1 VSPALGSLRY
11 ASCNFGRMAFVR
23 APFPSQPWTQ
33 GGHPLE
39 RKKTLPQR
47 GLTLLEFDPGFAD
60 PTVCLA
66 GHFMFVLEGSF
77 GLELD
82 GGLERLEAGEACFL
96 DPGTG
101 HRARNLGTNVVR
113 LVVLAL

>member
-1 VSPALGSLRY
+1 
-11 ASCNFGRMAFVR
+11 MTFVR
-23 APFPSQPWTQ
+23 APFPAQAWVP

-39 RKKTLPQR
+39 RKKTLPSR

-60 PTVCLA
+60 PNVCVA

-82 GGLERLEAGEACFL
+82 SGLEQLEAGEACFL
-96 DPGTG
+96 DVGTR
-101 HRARNLGTNVVR
+101 HRARNLGSTRVR

>member
-1 VSPALGSLRY
+1 
-11 ASCNFGRMAFVR
+11 MAFVR
-23 APFPSQPWTQ
+23 APFPSQPWSP

-39 RKKTLPQR
+39 RKKTLPER
-47 GLTLLEFDPGFAD
+47 GLTLLEFEPGFED
-60 PTVCLA
+60 PNTCLA

-82 GGLERLEAGEACFL
+82 TGLERLEAGEGCFL

-101 HRARNLGTNVVR
+101 HRARNLGAIPVR
-113 LVVLAL
+113 LVVLSL